1 MAGVFDFPRHPF
13 PRLWDRPAPPLKGC
27 WTWGMLPGCRDPG
40 SGGFLP
46 ASLCWA
52 QLCLLFVRNRG
63 IRWAHHCQLGDWR
76 LSLLEQELGQGCC
89 LCHLPAP
96 EPRPDHP
103 RLSELLAVMVSV
115 GDLFPSPVLGLSSD
129 QADPVG
135 SSTAGQSQL
144 ASRNLVLQT
153 RIAGWEQGVS
163 ILILSRGSWVKNQG
177 HLESQPKGMNEV
189 AKGFHC
195 V

>member
-1 MAGVFDFPRHPF
+1 M
-13 PRLWDRPAPPLKGC
+13 
-27 WTWGMLPGCRDPG
+27 
-40 SGGFLP
+40 
-46 ASLCWA
+46 
-52 QLCLLFVRNRG
+52 
-63 IRWAHHCQLGDWR
+63 
-76 LSLLEQELGQGCC
+76 
-89 LCHLPAP
+89 
-96 EPRPDHP
+96 
-103 RLSELLAVMVSV
+103 SV